1 MNAQSLNRTANK
13 IMNSLIPASSNVRSN
28 MNVFGSNNS
37 NSNSNGWLYSGI
49 IMVVVVLIFV
59 GIFYY
64 FQDSITNIYREM
76 SDTVNGYFQTPAP
89 PAPEAGT
96 KDVSGSQPPLEANP
110 LEQANDP
117 SSIASTI
124 EKILP
129 GGPTE
134 VFNVA
139 SNKFTYYDAEP
150 LCKALGA
157 ELATYDQVKTAWS
170 KGADWCNY
178 GWIKGQMAVYPTSE
192 DTYKKLQGGPE
203 DQQLACGRP
212 GVNGGFF
219 DNPELRYGVNCYGS
233 KPAQSKHDEALA
245 ASATP
250 ISPDALEF
258 DKKVVKFKSEADT
271 MGIMPFNG
279 KKWA

>member
-13 IMNSLIPASSNVRSN
+13 FMNSLIPVSSNIRSN
-28 MNVFGSNNS
+28 MNIFASNTNSNNGS
-37 NSNSNGWLYSGI
+37 MYAVIVL
-49 IMVVVVLIFV
+49 VVLVLVFV
-59 GIFYY
+59 GFFYY
-64 FQDSITNIYREM
+64 FQDSIANIYREVR
-76 SDTVNGYFQTPAP
+76 DTVTGYFETSPP
-89 PAPEAGT
+89 PAPEQDA
-96 KDVSGSQPPLEANP
+96 SGSQPPSDSLREMPSEGANP
-110 LEQANDP
+110 N
-117 SSIASTI
+117 SVASTI

-134 VFNVA
+134 VFNVS

-157 ELATYDQVKTAWS
+157 ELATYDQVKAAWS

-192 DTYKKLQGGPE
+192 ETYKKLQGGPE

-233 KPAQSKHDEALA
+233 KPAQSKHDEARA

-250 ISPDALEF
+250 MSPDALEF
-258 DKKVVKFKSEADT
+258 DKKVVQFKSEADT

-279 KKWA
+279 KTWA

>member
-1 MNAQSLNRTANK
+1 MNAQSLNRNANK
-13 IMNSLIPASSNVRSN
+13 FMNSLIPVSSNARSN
-28 MNVFGSNNS
+28 TNVFGSNSNNS
-37 NSNSNGWLYSGI
+37 GSLHAGI
-49 IMVVVVLIFV
+49 IVVVLVLIFV

-64 FQDSITNIYREM
+64 FQDSIANIYREV
-76 SDTVNGYFQTPAP
+76 SDTISGYFQTAPPP
-89 PAPEAGT
+89 PAPQQDA
-96 KDVSGSQPPLEANP
+96 SGSQPPSGSSEGNDLGANSNP
-110 LEQANDP
+110 VV
-117 SSIASTI
+117 STL

-129 GGPTE
+129 GGPSE
-134 VFNVA
+134 VFNVS

-157 ELATYDQVKTAWS
+157 ELATYDQVKAAWS

-192 DTYKKLQGGPE
+192 ETYKKLQGGPE

-233 KPAQSKHDEALA
+233 KPPQSKHDEARA
-245 ASATP
+245 ALATP

-258 DKKVVKFKSEADT
+258 DKKVVQFKSEADT

-279 KKWA
+279 KSWA